1 MDMILGIL
9 LESSVRSI
17 IIVAAMACILFGMR
31 VKSPSIRHR
40 AWTAVLITM
49 LFLPFFSLWGP
60 RITIPILPPDSSFQL
75 QQAADSVLE
84 QKPVLLP
91 QGEDRGIAVPASS
104 LTAAAYSSKPAT
116 AGQMP
121 AFSLKSYQL
130 AGILYLAGCSILM
143 GRLLLGMLLSRRL
156 TRNGQWD
163 ERGFYLSRCT
173 IPLTT
178 GWLHSR
184 IILPAESTHWDT
196 EKLAAVLAHERE
208 HVLRHDPLVEWL
220 ALLNRGIYWFHPAAW
235 WLRRKLSALAEQ
247 ACDEAVLSSGCDR
260 IVYAELLLELAR
272 SVKRRGILIA
282 NWGASL
288 HGGSLQQRI
297 RRIAMF
303 SQNLE
308 VSRFR
313 LISVIALCTAVI
325 IAATSCSIIP
335 VQANSSTPHNVAANL
350 VSKGMA
356 AEENLSTLDA
366 AIKFYRQVISVPTD
380 QRMYAAYAQF
390 RLAQIY
396 LKKGELS
403 AASQEFAKLA
413 QDFPDCSDLVSTLAA
428 ESPTDIFNSPPFKWP
443 SVPPMSSI
451 QNGRYHHNLTGF
463 EINLM
468 NWAVEGESVS
478 SGGGEIVF
486 LSNPGLKA
494 KISVWLKPDRLATAD
509 IPSRLRGAIPQ
520 KVLQRLS
527 FQDYR
532 VRANSI
538 QPISIGGKQ
547 AIQASAD
554 FVVQRDAMVEYLT
567 WIYTEKTR
575 VFFFA
580 RFKASEFQNL
590 KDPIDQL
597 IATSM
602 VP

>member
-1 MDMILGIL
+1 
-9 LESSVRSI
+9 
-17 IIVAAMACILFGMR
+17 
-31 VKSPSIRHR
+31 
-40 AWTAVLITM
+40 M
-49 LFLPFFSLWGP
+49 LFLPFFSLWGR
-60 RITIPILPPDSSFQL
+60 RIAIPILPPDSSFQL
-75 QQAADSVLE
+75 QKAADSELE
-84 QKPVLLP
+84 RKPALLP
-91 QGEDRGIAVPASS
+91 QGADRGIAVPASG
-104 LTAAAYSSKPAT
+104 LTAAAYSSKPAA

-121 AFSLKSYQL
+121 AFSLKTYQW
-130 AGILYLAGCSILM
+130 AGILYLAGFSILI

-156 TRNGQWD
+156 TRNSQWD
-163 ERGFYLSRCT
+163 ERGFYLSRCA
-173 IPLTT
+173 IPLST
-178 GWLHSR
+178 GWLQSR
-184 IILPAESTHWDT
+184 ILLPAESKHWDA

-208 HVLRHDPLVEWL
+208 HVLRRDPLVEWL
-220 ALLNRGIYWFHPAAW
+220 ALLNRGIYWFHPVAW
-235 WLRRKLSALAEQ
+235 WLRRKLSTLAEQ

-282 NWGASL
+282 NWGSSL
-288 HGGSLQQRI
+288 HGSPLQQRI

-303 SQNLE
+303 SQNLK

-313 LISVIALCTAVI
+313 LISVIALSAAVI
-325 IAATSCSIIP
+325 IAASACSITS
-335 VQANSSTPHNVAANL
+335 VQSYSSTPHNAAANL

-356 AEENLSTLDA
+356 AEENLSTLDT

-390 RLAQIY
+390 RLAQIF

-403 AASQEFAKLA
+403 AAGREFTKLA

-428 ESPTDIFNSPPFKWP
+428 ESPTDIFNSPPFRWP
-443 SVPPMSSI
+443 SVHPMSSI
-451 QNGRYHHNLTGF
+451 RNGRYHHNLTGF

-468 NWAVEGESVS
+468 NWAVESESSVS

-494 KISVWLKPDRLATAD
+494 KISVWVKPDRLASAD

-527 FQDYR
+527 FQDYK

-538 QPISIGGKQ
+538 QPLSIGGNQ

-554 FVVQRDAMVEYLT
+554 FVEQGNVMIEYLT